1 MTDTAALAEVRRLYG
16 LLRQAED
23 EIALLRQDNAQLR
36 IQLSGRPV
44 HPGPADREPMP
55 WWRDRRPRPPQAA
68 PESPVQTIPSSRV
81 EAVLPHARNRRP
93 SLPPAVRE
101 E

>member
-44 HPGPADREPMP
+44 RPGPADREPTP

-68 PESPVQTIPSSRV
+68 QPEIRPLPGSGGGSRTGSGEFSV
-81 EAVLPHARNRRP
+81 VLGGGIE
-93 SLPPAVRE
+93 SGG
-101 E
+101 